1 MNTRTLHLLALTV
14 GLFCATSVLPARSL
28 ADRLQRLLSE
38 PVLARSEVGIAVY
51 DLTAGTPVF
60 GWQDKKLY
68 RPASVEKLITAI
80 TALDCLGADYTLNTE
95 LFATGRLDSGGTLHG
110 DLWVR
115 GGFDSEFGE
124 ADMQRLADLAREAGI
139 RRIEGSIRGDVSM
152 KDSLYYGQ
160 GWSWDDARYDFQ
172 PCLSPLM
179 YRKGCV
185 RVTVRPGSRGAK
197 PQVAVSPVS
206 SFYTV
211 ANEAVSRMPEAGR
224 LTVTRDWMYQGN
236 EIRVTGN
243 ADRTLSRDI
252 PLFGSEHYFLYVF
265 AERLQQAGI
274 ATAGYDRGGVVPDG
288 ARLLG
293 RVERPLADVLRQAL
307 KESDNLSAEALFY
320 HVGRRLRPDRPVG
333 AADAVEM
340 IGGKITALGRDP
352 EAYSIAD
359 GSGVSLYNYVS
370 PDLLL
375 AFLVHAHGCPAVFD
389 ALWEAL
395 PVAGVDGTLAHRMKD
410 TPAHRRVRAKT
421 GTVTGVSSLAG
432 YARAADGHLLAFVI
446 INQNVLRGR
455 EARAFQN
462 KVCVEL
468 CR

>member
-1 MNTRTLHLLALTV
+1 MNTRTLRLLALTA
-14 GLFCATSVLPARSL
+14 GLFCVVRLSAQPL

-38 PVLARSEVGIAVY
+38 PALARSEVGIAVY

-60 GWQDKKLY
+60 AWQDAKLY
-68 RPASVEKLITAI
+68 RPASVEKLVTAI
-80 TALDCLGADYTLNTE
+80 TALDCLGADYTLRTE
-95 LFATGRLDSGGTLHG
+95 LFATGRLDADGTLHG

-115 GGFDSEFGE
+115 GGFDSEFADG
-124 ADMQRLADLAREAGI
+124 DMQRLVDCAREAGI
-139 RRIEGSIRGDVSM
+139 RRIEGSIMGDVSM
-152 KDSLYYGQ
+152 KDSLYYGE

-185 RVTVRPGSRGAK
+185 RVTVRPGARGAR
-197 PQVAVSPVS
+197 PQVAVSPAS

-211 ANEAVSRMPEAGR
+211 VNEARSHTPAAGR
-224 LTVTRDWMYQGN
+224 LTVGRDWMYQGN
-236 EIRVTGN
+236 EIRVAGN
-243 ADRTLSRDI
+243 ADRTVVRDI
-252 PLFGSEHYFLYVF
+252 PLFGSEHYFLYIL

-274 ATAGYDRGGVVPDG
+274 ATATYDFGRLPDG
-288 ARLLG
+288 ARPLG
-293 RVERPLADVLRQAL
+293 RVERPLTDVLEQAL

-320 HVGRRLRPDRPVG
+320 HLGRRLRPDRPVG

-340 IGGKITALGRDP
+340 IEGQITALGRDP

-375 AFLVHAHGCPAVFD
+375 AFLVHAHGRPAVFD

-395 PVAGVDGTLAHRMKD
+395 PIAGVDGTLARRMKG

-432 YARAADGHLLAFVI
+432 YARASDGHLLAFVI

-455 EARAFQN
+455 EARAFQD